1 MARRRAC
8 WTTVGG
14 RTRDPQFVETVFCL
28 QCFRTLG
35 IPGDQGAQLFHAG
48 IALPE
53 FQIRKALL
61 EARTGVFIAA
71 GILVQDLV
79 VIVDRSL
86 EVAATVINL
95 SQIKLGVA
103 GEVGVSVDLYVLREL
118 LRG

>member
-8 WTTVGG
+8 WTTGGG
-14 RTRDPQFVETVFCL
+14 RTCDPQFGETVFCL
-28 QCFRTLG
+28 HCFRTLG
-35 IPGDQGAQLFHAG
+35 ISGDQGTQLFYAG

-53 FQIRKALL
+53 FEICKALL
-61 EARTGVFIAA
+61 EASTGVFIAA
-71 GILVQDLV
+71 GILVKDLV
-79 VIVDRSL
+79 VIVDGSL
-86 EVAATVINL
+86 EVAAAIVNL